1 MKYVMR
7 ALGTGKHSFGR
18 KVLHFVTVVA
28 AAMLFLNS
36 PEWGGKCWFG
46 MFLPV
51 LVCCT
56 LTSRKNNKP
65 LFAVLFLLDLSFYSS
80 FFNVLLKLGISQALL
95 LVFSF
100 SFQLALHFFV
110 GQVIPVFRQYSRCF
124 SFFFVFDYFL
134 FVFSYVSFGVYGL
147 RNVAISEVQ

>member
-7 ALGTGKHSFGR
+7 ALVTGKHSFGR

-56 LTSRKNNKP
+56 LTSQKKNKP
-65 LFAVLFLLDLSFYSS
+65 LFAVLFLPNEYLSYSKHNTADTNKPVNILIQS
-80 FFNVLLKLGISQALL
+80 AYPRLNDVAPTK
-95 LVFSF
+95 SF
-100 SFQLALHFFV
+100 SIYIAY
-110 GQVIPVFRQYSRCF
+110 P
-124 SFFFVFDYFL
+124 
-134 FVFSYVSFGVYGL
+134 
-147 RNVAISEVQ
+147 AEP